1 MKTNWNDFGARPEWV
16 GYPLMDLTS
25 VPTES
30 GVYCMFDLD
39 DEPAYAGQTG
49 NLRSRLRQHLIRQ
62 DSSVSSYGRLDPR
75 DIASVA
81 WWATEQTDRAE
92 QHLLGEFEPYLNFAS
107 ESDPGARSE
116 VIDMENPDG
125 TFLLITGDEKEFRQ
139 QPYNRVK
146 QKLEHINRMVDKIKH
161 ADHSDDTRRTLYE
174 HKRILEENLQ
184 DLLDVDDTP
193 E

>member
-1 MKTNWNDFGARPEWV
+1 
-16 GYPLMDLTS
+16 MDLTTI
-25 VPTES
+25 PTDS

-39 DEPAYAGQTG
+39 DTPTYAGQTS
-49 NLRSRLRQHLIRQ
+49 NLRSRLRQHFVRQ
-62 DSSVSSYGRLDPR
+62 DSSVSSYGRLDPW

-81 WWATEQTDRAE
+81 WWTTDRTDRAE
-92 QHLLGEFEPYLNFAS
+92 QDLLNTFEPYLNF
-107 ESDPGARSE
+107 GAETDTQQPPRE
-116 VIDMENPDG
+116 IDVEEPDG
-125 TFLLITGDEKEFRQ
+125 TFALMSDEEQDFRR

-146 QKLEHINRMVDKIKH
+146 QKIEHINRMVDKIKY

-184 DLLDVDDTP
+184 DFLGVDDIS